1 MLFSNKRKHNVS
13 LPAADEYGRTA
24 NLAFLIRY
32 LCTHLMKDPRKE
44 LFVLDEAVYATNTI
58 TLTLLVL
65 SRNINKR
72 VGGQAF

>member
-1 MLFSNKRKHNVS
+1 MLFSNQRKHNIS

-58 TLTLLVL
+58 TLTFLAL
-65 SRNINKR
+65 SWDINKR
-72 VGGQAF
+72 AGGQAF